1 MRKGFDCVVHVAYVF
16 CVFKEA
22 VVEFLVGGAS
32 FIVVAYECECDSSV
46 VGVWE
51 RDNFTL
57 LNVG

>member
-1 MRKGFDCVVHVAYVF
+1 MAYVF

-32 FIVVAYECECDSSV
+32 FIVVAYECECESSV

-57 LNVG
+57 LNAGCEAA